1 MFNVKINNMK
11 SFFISLKRLIFLN
24 IIFFP
29 FTLNAQLNVDISYT
43 AFDLVQNILIGQGVT
58 VTNVQFTG
66 DNAQK
71 SYFYGTTN
79 IGFTDG
85 ILLTTGG
92 ATVAIGPNT
101 TGSANVAVNTAG
113 DADLENIINYATND
127 ASVLEFDFIPQA
139 DTISFNYVF
148 ASEEYPEFV

>member
-1 MFNVKINNMK
+1 MK

-85 ILLTTGG
+85 ILLTTG
-92 ATVAIGPNT
+92 A
-101 TGSANVAVNTAG
+101 
-113 DADLENIINYATND
+113 L
-127 ASVLEFDFIPQA
+127 Q
-139 DTISFNYVF
+139 
-148 ASEEYPEFV
+148 